1 MKNILVNLIV
11 SLLLLGLSIVLQ
23 IYLSKKKNKYL
34 GLILPSI
41 SFIYSLIIVL
51 NLAASEEMTLIQI
64 IITLIVALLQANIM
78 TIVYLLIYIGIKE
91 KMKLRSEIDK
101 MNIKDL

>member
-1 MKNILVNLIV
+1 MKNVAVNLII
-11 SLLLLGLSIVLQ
+11 SLLLLGLSILLQ

-34 GLILPSI
+34 GLIFPII

-51 NLAASEEMTLIQI
+51 NFAASEEMTLTQI
-64 IITLIVALLQANIM
+64 IISLIIVLLQANIM
-78 TIVYLLIYIGIKE
+78 TIVYLLIYFGIKE